1 MTADRVPVK
10 VRRLDVARLR
20 VFQVTA
26 SAVVLFSV
34 VGRRVHSF
42 PFGVFVGVAMVA
54 LVLGL
59 RVYRWLGRREI
70 VFEGDHIRVG
80 DGGPAVQPRELRM
93 WAIGEREVRLYTA
106 NFSFVWMFLA
116 DGAQLDALRAKLTKM
131 FGRPR
136 LLVRRGSRRAR
147 AVAGGLALAGTGV
160 CAAGLGADAMALG
173 FSGGVIVPFAFS
185 ALMILSQKVLRPAP

>member
-1 MTADRVPVK
+1 MTADREPAK

-20 VFQVTA
+20 VFQVAA
-26 SAVVLFSV
+26 SAVVVLPV

-42 PFGVFVGVAMVA
+42 PFGVFVGVAMIALALALVLV

-59 RVYRWLGRREI
+59 RAYRWLGRREI
-70 VFEGDHIRVG
+70 VFQGDHILVG

-93 WAIGEREVRLYTA
+93 WAIGEGEVRLYAA
-106 NFSFVWMFLA
+106 NFSFVWLFLA
-116 DGAQLDALRAKLTKM
+116 DGARLDALRAKLTKM

-136 LLVRRGSRRAR
+136 LLVRRGSRRVR
-147 AVAGGLALAGTGV
+147 GVAGALALAGAGV

-173 FSGGVIVPFAFS
+173 FRAAWSYLSPS
-185 ALMILSQKVLRPAP
+185 APS

>member
-20 VFQVTA
+20 VFQVAA
-26 SAVVLFSV
+26 SAVVVLSV
-34 VGRRVHSF
+34 VGRQIHAFRLS
-42 PFGVFVGVAMVA
+42 VFVGVAMVA

-59 RVYRWLGRREI
+59 RAYRWLGRRDI
-70 VFEGDHIRVG
+70 VFEGDHILVG
-80 DGGPAVQPRELRM
+80 NGGPTVQPRELRM
-93 WAIGEREVRLYTA
+93 WAAGEGAVRLYA
-106 NFSFVWMFLA
+106 ADFCFVWLFRA
-116 DGAQLDALRAKLTKM
+116 DGARLDALRAKLTKI

-147 AVAGGLALAGTGV
+147 AIAGALTLAGVGV

-173 FSGGVIVPFAFS
+173 FSGGLVVPFAFS
-185 ALMILSQKVLRPAP
+185 AFMILSQKVLRAPP

>member
-20 VFQVTA
+20 GFQVAA
-26 SAVVLFSV
+26 SAVVGLSV

-42 PFGVFVGVAMVA
+42 PFSVFVGVALVVV
-54 LVLGL
+54 VLGL
-59 RVYRWLGRREI
+59 RAYRWLGRREI
-70 VFEGDHIRVG
+70 VFEEDHILVG
-80 DGGPAVQPRELRM
+80 DGGPTVQPRELRM
-93 WAIGEREVRLYTA
+93 WAIGEGEVRLYAA
-106 NFSFVWMFLA
+106 NFSFVWLFLA
-116 DGAQLDALRAKLTKM
+116 DGAQLDALRAKLTKI

-147 AVAGGLALAGTGV
+147 ALAGGLALAGAGV

-173 FSGGVIVPFAFS
+173 FSGGLVAPFAFS
-185 ALMILSQKVLRPAP
+185 AFMILSQKVLRHPP